1 MGFNDAGHEA
11 RQQHIASSLLH
22 DLQQP
27 RKYVQEPIAV
37 VGIGCRLPG
46 NSNSPKALWEFLERG
61 GIAEN
66 RPPETRFNIDTHHD
80 GSKKPNTMRSP
91 GGMFLESIDPKKF
104 DAAFFGISKGD
115 AIAMDPQQRQLL
127 EVVYECLENAGI
139 PLEKVDGEAI
149 GCFVGSYAV
158 DYADMQARDPD
169 DRVPSVTIGV
179 GRAIL
184 SNRIS
189 HFLNIHGPSMTIDTA
204 CSGSLVGLDVACRYL
219 TSGEINGAL
228 VAGANLY
235 LSPEHV
241 MDSGPMKGAA
251 SLSGRCHT
259 FDKKADGYIK
269 AEAVNCVML
278 KRLSDAERDGDP
290 IRAIIRGTATNSDGR
305 TPGIASPSSVSQA
318 MATRSAY
325 ANAGITD
332 FAATGYIEVSGYGI
346 IMSFLSSSTTLL
358 TRVDI
363 DARDGHASR
372 RS

>member
-1 MGFNDAGHEA
+1 MGLDDSGREA
-11 RQQHIASSLLH
+11 IQRHAFSYLPPDQQKPKRYI
-22 DLQQP
+22 
-27 RKYVQEPIAV
+27 QEPIAV
-37 VGIGCRLPG
+37 IGMACRLPG
-46 NSNSPKALWEFLERG
+46 ESNTPHALWEFLEKG
-61 GIAEN
+61 GIAN
-66 RPPETRFNIDTHHD
+66 NLPPETRFRFDTHHD
-80 GSKKPNTMRSP
+80 ASTKPRTMRSP

-104 DAAFFGISKGD
+104 DAAFFGIATTD

-139 PLEKVDGEAI
+139 PLEKLYGESI

-169 DRVPSVTIGV
+169 DRAPSVTIGV

-219 TSGEINGAL
+219 SSGEINGAL
-228 VAGANLY
+228 VGGANLY

-278 KRLSDAERDGDP
+278 KRLADAERDGDP
-290 IRAIIRGTATNSDGR
+290 IRAIIRGTATNSDGK
-305 TPGIASPSSVSQA
+305 TPGIASPSSQA
-318 MATRSAY
+318 QAAATKSAY
-325 ANAGITD
+325 ANAGISD
-332 FAATGYIEVSGYGI
+332 F
-346 IMSFLSSSTTLL
+346 STTAYVEVCLCHSIIPLSL
-358 TRVDI
+358 TRLSC
-363 DARDGHASR
+363 H
-372 RS
+372 